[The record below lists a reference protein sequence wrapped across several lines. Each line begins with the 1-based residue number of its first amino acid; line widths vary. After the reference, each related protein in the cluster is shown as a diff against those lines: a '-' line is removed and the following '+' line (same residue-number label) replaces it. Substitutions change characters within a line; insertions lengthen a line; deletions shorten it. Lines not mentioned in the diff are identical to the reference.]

1 MDEIAKLWYNFLKNS
16 ETFFLLLFFI
26 FFQGL
31 SLQVLYPSWNAFLCS
46 LVF

>member
-1 MDEIAKLWYNFLKNS
+1 MDEIAKLWCNFLKNS
-16 ETFFLLLFFI
+16 ETFVFYLF